1 MLCHDAQRVHPQHT
15 PIQHPDLEITIFTTA
30 KNVVANGLSLGEM
43 HARLLQKI
51 EDLTLYTI
59 QLKKEAQVREKKLAM
74 LEKAVSSMYQSI
86 ERKTMNG
93 HK

>member
-15 PIQHPDLEITIFTTA
+15 SIHHPDLEITIFTTA

-43 HARLLQKI
+43 QARLLQKI
-51 EDLTLYTI
+51 EDLTLYII

-74 LEKAVSSMYQSI
+74 LEKAVGSRQQI
-86 ERKTMNG
+86 D
-93 HK
+93 